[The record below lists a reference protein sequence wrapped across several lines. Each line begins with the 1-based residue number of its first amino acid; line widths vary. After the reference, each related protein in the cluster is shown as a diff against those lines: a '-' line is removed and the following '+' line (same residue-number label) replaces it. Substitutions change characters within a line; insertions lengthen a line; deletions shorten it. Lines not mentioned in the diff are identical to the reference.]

1 MPNLK
6 VKSYVYSLGIIRT
19 LSPGDSISSTPE
31 KTVSKEAEGGVR
43 LHHFS
48 SKSR

>member
-1 MPNLK
+1 MFILWGL
-6 VKSYVYSLGIIRT
+6 LGLRVQEIASQVPLRK
-19 LSPGDSISSTPE
+19 L
-31 KTVSKEAEGGVR
+31 SKEAEGGVR